1 MRIKPKQYAQAFF
14 ESLIK
19 APGQEKVI
27 IASFASLLFKNGQSS
42 SLAEILEYFDVLWQK
57 HYGVVS
63 AEIVSA
69 RPLSPEILSELKS
82 FIVQRVKAEEV
93 EVAEKIDKSLI
104 GGTVLRYGGRLLD
117 LSLRNKIDKLKND
130 LVG

>member
-1 MRIKPKQYAQAFF
+1 MRIKPRQYAQAFF
-14 ESLIK
+14 ESLIS
-19 APGQEKVI
+19 APGQEK
-27 IASFASLLFKNGQSS
+27 AMATSFASLLFKNGQIS
-42 SLAEILEYFDVLWQK
+42 SLAEILECFDILWQK

-69 RPLSPEILSELKS
+69 RPLSPEILSELKI
-82 FIVQRVKAEEV
+82 FIVERVKAEELKI
-93 EVAEKIDKSLI
+93 EEKIDKSLI